1 MGWGGGMGWN
11 MLEALAPPGWDG
23 YLEAS
28 PLLSPLLIDALRS
41 NSYPGGKEV
50 SQASCRSI
58 FCNITVRSGKGFP
71 PPPPPLPLYVKPIR

>member
-1 MGWGGGMGWN
+1 MFVVTV
-11 MLEALAPPGWDG
+11 PPGWDR
-23 YLEAS
+23 YLRS
-28 PLLSPLLIDALRS
+28 SYLLLLLLVEALRS

-71 PPPPPLPLYVKPIR
+71 PPPPRSHCM